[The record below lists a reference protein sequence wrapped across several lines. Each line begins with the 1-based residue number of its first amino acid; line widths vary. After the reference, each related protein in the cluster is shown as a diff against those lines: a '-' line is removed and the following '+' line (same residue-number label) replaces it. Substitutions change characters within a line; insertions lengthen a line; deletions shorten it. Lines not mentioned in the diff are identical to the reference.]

1 MLVYISWC
9 NHYIYHQVSVLN
21 SDLHTF
27 SDKGEVV
34 RWSRVDQTQRYTVQ
48 HSTISDTVV
57 DTTLHHDG
65 SSLLLLDA
73 SHNVWISDN
82 SGLSQLNPSSALGG
96 RFCVVFRKQRTR

>member
-1 MLVYISWC
+1 M
-9 NHYIYHQVSVLN
+9 
-21 SDLHTF
+21 
-27 SDKGEVV
+27 

-82 SGLSQLNPSSALGG
+82 LGLCQLNPSSALGG
-96 RFCVVFRKQRTR
+96 RFCVVFGKQRRVTLGF